1 MARRSRNGLGSEPP
15 SPSLSSL
22 RRLALV
28 FAIALSGCAPP
39 VETGDED
46 VDELVNMIVRREA
59 PFHGCVEIGPD
70 SAIIEYRADDMA
82 APSTLHVGRFE
93 DPRLVRAARKVSI
106 TPEQAS
112 DEDYSSNRMLIY
124 GKPETIDGTN
134 SCTMRVLTPIF
145 SGDFSFAE
153 FSTPGG
159 VVGAY
164 AFEKRSGRWH
174 VVERIFLAYW

>member
-1 MARRSRNGLGSEPP
+1 MGFGSYTL
-15 SPSLSSL
+15 SPRLSSL
-22 RRLALV
+22 RRLAV
-28 FAIALSGCAPP
+28 VYAIGLCGCAPS
-39 VETGDED
+39 VDTGNDD
-46 VDELVNMIVRREA
+46 VDELVNMIVRQEA
-59 PFHGCVEIGPD
+59 PFHECVEVGPD
-70 SAIIEYRADDMA
+70 SAIIGYKPEDTA

-93 DPRLVRAARKVSI
+93 DPRLMRAARKVSI

-112 DEDYSSNRMLIY
+112 DEDYSSDRMLIY
-124 GKPETIDGTN
+124 GKPDTIDGTN
-134 SCTMRVLTPIF
+134 SCTMRVLTPVF

-164 AFEKRSGRWH
+164 AFENRSGKWH